1 MLRCR
6 TSVTWTTKR
15 LRTTEMTTA
24 SASAWTISRIARQDE
39 GACSRGSSYSGRM
52 TVWGVANSS
61 SVYGRSVSTPEQARS
76 GQCENLGDEPC
87 GRAAHRPGLC
97 PADPDRRMGALHGF
111 RRADGRV
118 HAVMLAVV
126 RRAILRPEA
135 TRDLERVLELVH
147 ARRRARVVVAVGA
160 VLRLL
165 PAGAEAELETPT
177 GDLIHAGGDLREQ
190 SGIPVLDRGDERAQ
204 SDAGG
209 IAP

>member
-87 GRAAHRPGLC
+87 RRALDHLRGAIPGKGAEVLIQSG
-97 PADPDRRMGALHGF
+97 AGVAVDLLEDRRAVALQRARRPVRAHQAALPFCGALDPRKLGECFGHLL
-111 RRADGRV
+111 RREITPVATATAQVEAVRVAGR
-118 HAVMLAVV
+118 
-126 RRAILRPEA
+126 EA
-135 TRDLERVLELVH
+135 
-147 ARRRARVVVAVGA
+147 
-160 VLRLL
+160 
-165 PAGAEAELETPT
+165 
-177 GDLIHAGGDLREQ
+177 
-190 SGIPVLDRGDERAQ
+190 
-204 SDAGG
+204 
-209 IAP
+209 